1 MVTTKRFGFVTTAVL
16 LLVVSAIA
24 TNALDLVDGDA
35 AVAVDDLSQLGVGLL
50 ATLSCWWTARS
61 RTGPDRT
68 WRLLMACGMA
78 GWSAGQVLWTWFQ
91 LVERTAVPSPS
102 AADACYLSLVPF
114 AFAALLVI
122 GSHRRS
128 DTSDA
133 LLERRPRSARLV
145 LLLDGLIVV
154 GSLFVLTWSTSLGP
168 LVQAGAPSTFGFA
181 VAISYPLTD
190 LVLLVIVVLLMADRT
205 VVLQPQLRLLGLG
218 LAGLA
223 ASDAVFAYLVGVG
236 APEVPPMAN
245 AGFIA
250 GPAIIALAALY
261 PEAEREP
268 TATSTRAWGWTYLL
282 MPYVPFLLST
292 VLVLRKTIV
301 GAVDNVDLIAICSGF
316 GVFAVVILR
325 QLVTIID
332 NTRLLGLLKESERT
346 LHHQA
351 HHDTLT
357 GLANRAL
364 FQERLEEA
372 IEDNQRGHVPFG
384 LLFVDLDDFKS
395 VNDVSGHASGD
406 ALLALVARRLMGCVR
421 GEDLVARLGGDEF
434 GVLVG
439 GVEEPLLVADRILTV
454 LSEDAVLGG
463 VTYAVG
469 ASVGVVLCRDADA
482 GATAQSLL
490 RHADNAMYEAKR
502 DGKRGLVIHSPVV
515 A

>member
-1 MVTTKRFGFVTTAVL
+1 MVTTKRFGFVATVVA
-16 LLVVSAIA
+16 LLVAAAIA

-50 ATLSCWWTARS
+50 ATVSCWWTARR

-68 WRLLMACGMA
+68 WRLLMAGGMA

-91 LVERTAVPSPS
+91 LIERTAVPSPS

-122 GSHRRS
+122 GSHRRGE
-128 DTSDA
+128 TSDE

-168 LVQAGAPSTFGFA
+168 LVQAEAPSTFGFV

-205 VVLQPQLRLLGLG
+205 IVLQAQLRLLGLG
-218 LAGLA
+218 LTGLA

-250 GPAIIALAALY
+250 GPAAIALAALY
-261 PEAEREP
+261 PRSDHERA
-268 TATSTRAWGWTYLL
+268 ATSTRAWGWTYLL
-282 MPYVPFLLST
+282 MPYVPLLFSSI
-292 VLVLRKTIV
+292 LVVRKTMV
-301 GAVDNVDLIAICSGF
+301 GTVGQVDLIGICCGF
-316 GVFAVVILR
+316 GVFAAVILR

-332 NTRLLGLLKESERT
+332 NTRLLGLLRESEQT

-372 IEDNQRGHVPFG
+372 IDANRRGHVPFG
-384 LLFVDLDDFKS
+384 LLFVDLDDFKA

-406 ALLALVARRLMGCVR
+406 ALLALVARRLKGCVR

-439 GVEEPLLVADRILTV
+439 GIEEPLRVADRIPASLG
-454 LSEDAVLGG
+454 SDAVLNG

-469 ASVGVVLCRDADA
+469 ASVGVVVCRDADPTT
-482 GATAQSLL
+482 TAQSLL

-502 DGKRGLVIHSPVV
+502 DGKRGLVIHSPV
-515 A
+515 